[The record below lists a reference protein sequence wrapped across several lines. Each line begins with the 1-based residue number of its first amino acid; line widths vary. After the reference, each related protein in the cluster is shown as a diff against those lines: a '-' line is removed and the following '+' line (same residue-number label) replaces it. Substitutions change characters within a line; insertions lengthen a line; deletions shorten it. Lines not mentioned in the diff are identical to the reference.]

1 MAATGATRDDGTTG
15 ALRARRRARAL
26 GAALA
31 AAAALA
37 GCGGSGDEAAA
48 PAPAPPAAGARAGAC
63 APLRLERPAG
73 PTPVVLI
80 VNDTMRRDRVG
91 AYGGPAR
98 TPAFDAFAREG
109 LLLEAYSQAPWTLPS
124 VATLFTSLYP
134 SQHRMTTQPGVTRE
148 ALTLPEALP
157 TMAEVFRAAGYRTA
171 AFVSNP
177 WMTDGL
183 GFEQGFDAYHD
194 DLAAWA
200 HDGDALSDA
209 ALAWLATLPEGQPF
223 FLYLHYV
230 DSHRPYPALAAEEV
244 RAAGER
250 LRADTR
256 PVSDTLRQELAQL
269 VAIEGGDPLAA
280 ALVARNLALLEMAYD
295 KGVERF
301 DRAFARFLA
310 GFEAGWAG
318 PRAAVIVT
326 ADHGEALYE
335 RGYGNH
341 GQGLHDDE
349 IAVPFAARLP
359 GVRAGEDGP
368 PCRLGLVDVLPTLCD
383 YLGLA
388 CPTPV
393 FGRSL
398 FAPAPEGRLL
408 VAEGVGEQPEH
419 RSVRDGEWKLLYEP
433 GQRPDGRLGT
443 PWSLYHVAE
452 DPGEKHDLA
461 GTTDPA
467 ARAAYER
474 LRGAVEAA
482 VPSYDAPKP
491 GAAPLDPDTAR
502 RLKELG
508 YLE

>member
-1 MAATGATRDDGTTG
+1 MAMPRAASAEETSVA
-15 ALRARRRARAL
+15 AIRARRAAI
-26 GAALA
+26 GAALVA
-31 AAAALA
+31 AVALA
-37 GCGGSGDEAAA
+37 GCGGERREEAAA
-48 PAPAPPAAGARAGAC
+48 PGPQPAAGAC
-63 APLRLERPAG
+63 APLRLERPPG
-73 PTPVVLI
+73 RIPVVLI

-98 TPAFDAFAREG
+98 TPAFDAFARES

-134 SQHRMTTQPGVTRE
+134 SQHGMTTQPGVARE
-148 ALTLPEALP
+148 ALTLPAALP
-157 TMAEVFRAAGYRTA
+157 TMAEVFRAAGFRTA

-183 GFEQGFDAYHD
+183 GFEQGFDVYQD
-194 DLAAWA
+194 DLAAWS
-200 HDGDALSDA
+200 HQGDALSDA
-209 ALAWLATLPEGQPF
+209 ALAWLATVPDGEPF
-223 FLYLHYV
+223 FLYLHYI
-230 DSHRPYPALAAEEV
+230 DSHRPYPALTSEEV
-244 RAAGER
+244 RAVAER

-256 PVSDTLRQELAQL
+256 PVSDALRGELAQL

-280 ALVARNLALLEMAYD
+280 AFVARNRALVEMAYD
-295 KGVERF
+295 KGIEHF

-310 GFEAGWAG
+310 GFDASWAG
-318 PRAAVIVT
+318 ARAAVIVT

-335 RGYGNH
+335 RDYGNH

-359 GVRAGEDGP
+359 GVRADASAP

-383 YLGLA
+383 YLGLD

-393 FGRSL
+393 FGHSL
-398 FAPAPEGRLL
+398 FAPVPVGRLI

-433 GQRPDGRLGT
+433 GQRPDGRPGT
-443 PWSLYHVAE
+443 PWSLYHVAV
-452 DPGEKHDLA
+452 DPEERDDLA
-461 GTTDPA
+461 GTIEPA
-467 ARAAYER
+467 ARAAYDR
-474 LRGAVEAA
+474 LRGAIGGA
-482 VPSYDAPKP
+482 VPPYVAPKP
-491 GAAPLDPDTAR
+491 GAAPLDPDTKR